1 MIYILNCYLEA
12 KKIVVRNLLVDFKN
26 VVYEFFFFEK
36 LKVISFNFG
45 IVFYFWNVNLISYL
59 LWMMIFFG
67 LLLLGVSFLVDFSK
81 ICV

>member
-1 MIYILNCYLEA
+1 MEA